1 MPPTSRAGVSGLRWW
16 IAGLIFLATII
27 NFVNRLT
34 ISVLAPV
41 ITTDLHLTATQ
52 FAGVANAFLIAYTIS
67 QGLSGKLYDRIGTKR
82 GFTVSVT
89 IWSLASMAHVF
100 ARGLFSLDCF
110 RFALGLGE
118 AGNWPG
124 AAKVIAQWFPV
135 SERALGMGIF
145 NSGTSI
151 GSVVATPLIVWM
163 QLRFGWQAT
172 FLVLGAAGF
181 VWLALWLSL
190 YEVPERHPRLT
201 PQEYALIREGRPTE
215 AQKPVPLAT
224 LLRRR
229 EAWAI
234 AIARFFADPVW
245 WLYITWL
252 PLYLYKTHGFSLQQI
267 GMFAWLPFV
276 AADAGSLGGGWL
288 SGFLIA
294 RGWSVDRARKAVIT
308 GGMLCMGTG
317 MLAARAGSAAAAL
330 AFIAVVLFGFQSWI
344 NNVQTLPS
352 DYFPEQAVGSVTGM
366 GGVAAG
372 IGAMLSIQATGFV
385 VDRWHTYNPILWVA
399 GLLPLVATAV
409 LFMLGGPIRRL
420 RLENAS

>member
-1 MPPTSRAGVSGLRWW
+1 
-16 IAGLIFLATII
+16 
-27 NFVNRLT
+27 
-34 ISVLAPV
+34 
-41 ITTDLHLTATQ
+41 
-52 FAGVANAFLIAYTIS
+52 
-67 QGLSGKLYDRIGTKR
+67 
-82 GFTVSVT
+82 
-89 IWSLASMAHVF
+89 
-100 ARGLFSLDCF
+100 
-110 RFALGLGE
+110 
-118 AGNWPG
+118 
-124 AAKVIAQWFPV
+124 
-135 SERALGMGIF
+135 
-145 NSGTSI
+145 
-151 GSVVATPLIVWM
+151 
-163 QLRFGWQAT
+163 
-172 FLVLGAAGF
+172 
-181 VWLALWLSL
+181 
-190 YEVPERHPRLT
+190 
-201 PQEYALIREGRPTE
+201 
-215 AQKPVPLAT
+215 VPLET

-229 EAWAI
+229 EAWAV

-294 RGWSVDRARKAVIT
+294 RGWSIDRARKAVIV
-308 GGMLCMGTG
+308 GGTLCMCTG
-317 MLAARAGSAAAAL
+317 MLAARAQSATAAL

-409 LFMLGGPIRRL
+409 LFILGGRVRRL
-420 RLENAS
+420 TLENASLS